1 MPPPQQGVEAH
12 ARGLPLLGAIQAAI
26 LPFPQGS
33 HSPMDDSE
41 DADRSDSDYDS
52 DDSDERYEE
61 NWESI
66 IDEVTDDITRRC
78 NRFLNT
84 RKTAERR
91 ALAACM
97 GQHNRLGGG
106 RVRET
111 RSSAQELQWQR
122 PSAMF
127 ALPQI
132 AVSLIVHDIMRD
144 FKAEREPLL
153 LQLDALLRELAG
165 IHEQREIVWGEDN
178 GPFGGFSIRGVGIQR
193 VSEVLELLNT
203 ALTIGLEEG
212 RPEIQSKAC
221 HLIYGIAIRPS
232 YGVRSITPWMRKLIE
247 KAEHS
252 ADADKTQMMCC
263 RALLTN
269 FKDDKY
275 KGCLHSR
282 RPSVCRHGKEGLMWH
297 PAGRPKAWCSKCTR
311 KTLGEGPC
319 TTAAAATML
328 QELSEDSS
336 QEEGEEEE
344 DAEEDENE
352 EEEEEEGEDDDE
364 EEDEEED

>member
-1 MPPPQQGVEAH
+1 M
-12 ARGLPLLGAIQAAI
+12 
-26 LPFPQGS
+26 S
-33 HSPMDDSE
+33 
-41 DADRSDSDYDS
+41 
-52 DDSDERYEE
+52 
-61 NWESI
+61 
-66 IDEVTDDITRRC
+66 
-78 NRFLNT
+78 
-84 RKTAERR
+84 
-91 ALAACM
+91 
-97 GQHNRLGGG
+97 RL
-106 RVRET
+106 
-111 RSSAQELQWQR
+111 
-122 PSAMF
+122 
-127 ALPQI
+127 
-132 AVSLIVHDIMRD
+132 
-144 FKAEREPLL
+144 
-153 LQLDALLRELAG
+153 ALL
-165 IHEQREIVWGEDN
+165 HK
-178 GPFGGFSIRGVGIQR
+178 
-193 VSEVLELLNT
+193 

-252 ADADKTQMMCC
+252 EDADKTQMMCC

-282 RPSVCRHGKEGLMWH
+282 RPSVCRHGKEGLMCY
-297 PAGRPKAWCSKCTR
+297 PAGRHDAWCSKCTR
-311 KTLGEGPC
+311 KTLGEGPH
-319 TTAAAATML
+319 TPHHMFQDL
-328 QELSEDSS
+328 LVLSEHSS